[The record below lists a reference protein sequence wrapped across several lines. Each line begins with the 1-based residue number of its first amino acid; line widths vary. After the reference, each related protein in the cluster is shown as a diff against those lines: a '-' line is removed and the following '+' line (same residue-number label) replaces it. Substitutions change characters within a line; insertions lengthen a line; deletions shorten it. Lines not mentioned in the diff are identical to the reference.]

1 MDLCGERAGV
11 WDLVVQMTADNSS
24 NEKKCCQLD
33 VVEILKLSHTHNPQ
47 IHFGQFPHLLFYV
60 PKPSFYHLFHSNHK
74 ESTLSPC
81 MERELHDPPIS
92 RWFRS
97 SSNMGFLVWG
107 NIFPEWDLSPSKSAC
122 HQDKLNP
129 HHIYNISFQGRYSF
143 HGNHYGEHFVLSV
156 IFTS

>member
-47 IHFGQFPHLLFYV
+47 IHFGQFPHLPFYV

-107 NIFPEWDLSPSKSAC
+107 NIFPEWDLSPSNLPATRTNST
-122 HQDKLNP
+122 P
-129 HHIYNISFQGRYSF
+129 IIYTT
-143 HGNHYGEHFVLSV
+143 SV
-156 IFTS
+156 SKEDIVFMETIIVSILF

>member
-60 PKPSFYHLFHSNHK
+60 PKLSFYHLFRSNHK

-107 NIFPEWDLSPSKSAC
+107 NIFPEWDLSPSNLPATRTNST
-122 HQDKLNP
+122 P
-129 HHIYNISFQGRYSF
+129 IIYTT
-143 HGNHYGEHFVLSV
+143 SV
-156 IFTS
+156 SKEDIVFMETIIVSILF

>member
-47 IHFGQFPHLLFYV
+47 IHFGQFPHPLFYV

-107 NIFPEWDLSPSKSAC
+107 NIFPEWDLSPSNLPATRTNST
-122 HQDKLNP
+122 P
-129 HHIYNISFQGRYSF
+129 IIYTT
-143 HGNHYGEHFVLSV
+143 SV
-156 IFTS
+156 SKEDRVFMETIIVSILF